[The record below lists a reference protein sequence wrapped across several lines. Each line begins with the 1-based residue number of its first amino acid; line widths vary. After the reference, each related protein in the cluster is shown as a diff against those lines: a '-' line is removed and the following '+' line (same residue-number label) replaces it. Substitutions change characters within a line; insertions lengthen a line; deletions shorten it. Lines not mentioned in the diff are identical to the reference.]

1 MYLNKKEKLKQFTIS
16 VFVDSFEDY
25 SFNNKSNSD
34 TSSSTINNN
43 ESPKDKHNTY
53 QHNGA
58 DDVNSLREFELNE
71 ARTIISTANSCKTNS
86 HRNQS
91 IINIEHDSEM
101 SIKKPTFQATQIY
114 DDDVFM
120 FQSRPNN
127 FNIWNNASILASKPP
142 LMPTQVESM
151 NKYGNDEN
159 ANNNNNNANNNNA
172 CLSTIIEGSVETFE
186 TCSNQSR
193 ERLDEVNAN
202 NSDIGLENEQ
212 NVTIRKDASSKLF
225 KSNDSYGKIDQEKVN
240 TGQNQKSLTE
250 ILNVLGDDQEENAKE
265 FNESIDKNE
274 KDSFFGHDNLG

>member
-101 SIKKPTFQATQIY
+101 SNKKPTFQEA
-114 DDDVFM
+114 
-120 FQSRPNN
+120 
-127 FNIWNNASILASKPP
+127 
-142 LMPTQVESM
+142 E
-151 NKYGNDEN
+151 
-159 ANNNNNNANNNNA
+159 
-172 CLSTIIEGSVETFE
+172 
-186 TCSNQSR
+186 
-193 ERLDEVNAN
+193 
-202 NSDIGLENEQ
+202 
-212 NVTIRKDASSKLF
+212 
-225 KSNDSYGKIDQEKVN
+225 
-240 TGQNQKSLTE
+240 
-250 ILNVLGDDQEENAKE
+250 
-265 FNESIDKNE
+265 
-274 KDSFFGHDNLG
+274 